1 MKVLKFIFVFTFLCS
16 VSSAAERVAVQIPSD
31 EENQVQNLMEKLENA
46 VSNEDF
52 KGYLSCFTKDLSSK
66 NKKKMSALFLQH
78 DIEMDL
84 EKFSIT
90 DSTKDSVEF
99 TAKYSVDMGGDSN
112 TIVSSI
118 VAKKIDDNLVI
129 SSEEIISKISN
140 NRRGQNNNFDMPNFG
155 GIPNDNCPDGNCPL
169 VVNPGNPFLNNPQ
182 NKEDDVE
189 KKEVWVPMFNN
200 AQGQPDENGPM
211 WVDPMVMVRM
221 FPDKYPPSCGGKCE
235 KVNPKFR

>member
-1 MKVLKFIFVFTFLCS
+1 MKFFSSIFCFLFFCS
-16 VSSAAERVAVQIPSD
+16 LAGAGERVAVEIPSD
-31 EENQVQNLMEKLENA
+31 EEAQVQNLMEKLENA
-46 VSNEDF
+46 VSKEDF

-66 NKKKMSALFLQH
+66 NKKRMSALFLQH
-78 DIEMDL
+78 DMEMDL
-84 EKFSIT
+84 DKFSIT
-90 DSTKDSVEF
+90 DSNKDLVEF
-99 TAKYSVDMGGDSN
+99 TAKYTVDIDGDSS

-118 VAKKIDDNLVI
+118 VAKKLEGDFVI
-129 SSEEIISKISN
+129 SSEEIISKTSN
-140 NRRGQNNNFDMPNFG
+140 NRQPQNRNDFAIPNFG
-155 GIPNDNCPDGNCPL
+155 GIPNNNCPDGNCPL
-169 VVNPGNPFLNNPQ
+169 VANPFLNNQ
-182 NKEDDVE
+182 ANNNEKEED